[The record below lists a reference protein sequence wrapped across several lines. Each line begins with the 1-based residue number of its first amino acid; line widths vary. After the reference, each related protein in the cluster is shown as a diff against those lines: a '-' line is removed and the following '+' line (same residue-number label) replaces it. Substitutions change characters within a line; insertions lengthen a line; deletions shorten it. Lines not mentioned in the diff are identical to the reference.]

1 MKKIKVL
8 IVDDIDA
15 TRNSICQLMEF
26 HSEATIVGQ
35 AANAKEAIAQAKA
48 LTPDVILMDINM
60 PGMDG
65 IAATEILA
73 MEAPNAAIIIMSVQG
88 EQEYLRRAMIAGAK
102 NYLVKPFT
110 GDELLQ
116 AVQQVY
122 VTGQKRLNLVHSD
135 SSTAQLGKVI
145 TVFSTKGGIGKTT
158 IATNLAVALGTNK
171 AIKVGIIDVDLQF
184 GDVALFLNL
193 IPRATIADLVQDLEN
208 LDEQLLAGY
217 LTAYSDNVKVLAA
230 PSRPEQAEGI
240 TGAHL
245 VQILHNMR
253 MIFDY
258 VIIDTA
264 PAFNDVMLAVLDAA
278 DQVLV
283 VSSMDLP
290 TIKNVKICLEIM
302 ESLHYSEEK
311 IKLVLN
317 RADSDGGME
326 LGEVEASLHRSFDAT
341 LPSDGK
347 TVVTAVNR
355 GIPFVISN
363 PNTPVAQS
371 VFSLAKVI
379 ANDQWHDPEEAT
391 AAPSV
396 VSKLRRLFG

>member
-1 MKKIKVL
+1 MKKIKL
-8 IVDDIDA
+8 FIVDDIEA
-15 TRNSICQLMEF
+15 TRNSICKLMEF
-26 HSEATIVGQ
+26 QPEAIVVGQ
-35 AANAKEAIAQAKA
+35 ADNAKDAIAQAKILA
-48 LTPDVILMDINM
+48 PDVILMDINM

-65 IAATEILA
+65 IVATEILA
-73 MEAPNAAIIIMSVQG
+73 NEVPNTAIIMMSVQG

-122 VTGQKRLNLVHSD
+122 LTGQKRLNKSLPGSE
-135 SSTAQLGKVI
+135 AANLGKVI

-158 IATNLAVALGTNK
+158 IATNLAVALGKNK
-171 AIKVGIIDVDLQF
+171 AITVGLVDVDLQF

-193 IPRATIADLVQDLEN
+193 MPKATIADLVQDLEN
-208 LDEQLLAGY
+208 IDDQLLAGY
-217 LTAYSDNVKVLAA
+217 LTSYSPNVRVLAA
-230 PSRPEQAEGI
+230 PFRPEQAEGI

-245 VQILHNMR
+245 TTILAALRTM
-253 MIFDY
+253 FDY
-258 VIIDTA
+258 IIIDTA
-264 PAFNDVMLAVLDAA
+264 PAFNDVILAVLDAS

-283 VSSMDLP
+283 VSSLDLP
-290 TIKNVKICLEIM
+290 TIKNVKLCLEIM
-302 ESLHYSEEK
+302 ASLHYPEGK

-326 LGEVEASLHRSFDAT
+326 LGEVEASLHRTFDAT

-363 PNTPVAQS
+363 PNTPVSQS
-371 VFSLAKVI
+371 VFSLARII
-379 ANDQWHDPEEAT
+379 AKNPGQEAPDE
-391 AAPSV
+391 APSV

>member
-1 MKKIKVL
+1 MMAKKIKVL

-15 TRNSICQLMEF
+15 TRNSICKLMEF
-26 HSEATIVGQ
+26 HPEATIVGQ
-35 AANAKEAIAQAKA
+35 AANAQDAIAQAKN
-48 LTPDVILMDINM
+48 LGPDVILMDINM

-73 MEAPNAAIIIMSVQG
+73 TEAPQAAIIMMSVQG

-122 VTGQKRLNLVHSD
+122 VTGQKRLNILGSA
-135 SSTAQLGKVI
+135 SAAAKLGKVI

-158 IATNLAVALGTNK
+158 IATNLAVALGKDK
-171 AIKVGIIDVDLQF
+171 ASKIGIIDVNLQF

-193 IPRATIADLVQDLEN
+193 MPQATIADLVQNFEN
-208 LDEQLLAGY
+208 IDDQLLAGY
-217 LTAYSDNVKVLAA
+217 LTAYSDNVKILAA
-230 PSRPEQAEGI
+230 PVRPEQADGI

-245 VQILHNMR
+245 VAILNTMR
-253 MIFDY
+253 MTFDY

-264 PAFNDVMLAVLDAA
+264 PAFNDVMLAVLDVA
-278 DQVLV
+278 DQIVV
-283 VSSMDLP
+283 VSSLDMP
-290 TIKNVKICLEIM
+290 TIKNVKLCLEIM
-302 ESLHYSEEK
+302 ESLHYPAAK

-317 RADSDGGME
+317 RADSDDGME
-326 LGEVEASLHRSFDAT
+326 LGEVEASLHRSFEAH

-363 PNTPVAQS
+363 PSTPVAQS
-371 VFSLAKVI
+371 IFSLARVL
-379 ANDQWHDPEEAT
+379 AN
-391 AAPSV
+391 
-396 VSKLRRLFG
+396 G

>member
-1 MKKIKVL
+1 MMAKKIKVL

-15 TRNSICQLMEF
+15 TRNSICKLLEF
-26 HSEATIVGQ
+26 HPEATVVGQ
-35 AANAKEAIAQAKA
+35 AANAKEAIAKAKN
-48 LTPDVILMDINM
+48 LGPDVILMDINM

-73 MEAPNAAIIIMSVQG
+73 MEAPHAAIIMMSVQG

-122 VTGQKRLNLVHSD
+122 ATGQKRLNTVLSD
-135 SSTAQLGKVI
+135 GTAAKLGKVI

-158 IATNLAVALGTNK
+158 IATNLAVALGKDK
-171 AIKVGIIDVDLQF
+171 ASKVGIIDVDLQF

-193 IPRATIADLVQDLEN
+193 LPKATIADLVQDLEN
-208 LDEQLLAGY
+208 IDDQLLAGY
-217 LTAYSDNVKVLAA
+217 LTSYSANVKVLAA
-230 PSRPEQAEGI
+230 PFRPEQADGI

-245 VQILHNMR
+245 VAILHTMQTT
-253 MIFDY
+253 FDY

-283 VSSMDLP
+283 VSSLDMP
-290 TIKNVKICLEIM
+290 TIKNVKLCLEIM
-302 ESLHYSEEK
+302 ESLHYPEDK

-317 RADSDGGME
+317 RADADGGME

-355 GIPFVISN
+355 GIPFVVSD
-363 PNTPVAQS
+363 PSTSVAQS
-371 VFSLAKVI
+371 VFALARVI
-379 ANDQWHDPEEAT
+379 ANDQWQPAE
-391 AAPSV
+391 V
-396 VSKLRRLFG
+396 VPGVVGKLRRLFG